1 MYLIYVSDIC
11 IQHMMTV
18 AGVKFLTPASPRCL
32 LQGFA
37 WKASQVSH
45 SGKLTPS
52 MLATRLCMEGKSG
65 FPFGKADS
73 LDACYKALHGRQVRF
88 PIWES
93 WLPRCLLQGF
103 AWQWQ
108 VSSFWHL
115 HHMYLIYV
123 SSTCG

>member
-45 SGKLTPS
+45 LGKLTPS
-52 MLATRLCMEGKSG
+52 MLATRLCMTVAGVKFLTPAS
-65 FPFGKADS
+65 
-73 LDACYKALHGRQVRF
+73 
-88 PIWES
+88 
-93 WLPRCLLQGF
+93 
-103 AWQWQ
+103 
-108 VSSFWHL
+108 
-115 HHMYLIYV
+115 YV
-123 SSTCG
+123 SDICIQHMW